1 MTKKIMLDAN
11 FLIDIF
17 RFRIDLDLL
26 DNLIED
32 SFSFETTSSVKKELL
47 KISKRSSKE
56 GSFAKLALKIIEIKK
71 VNIIKS
77 KEFSGDASILENISK
92 ETMVATIDLK
102 LRKTLKRLG
111 IKTIYLRSKKRL
123 EIG

>member
-17 RFRIDLDLL
+17 RFKIDLDLL

-32 SFSFETTSSVKKELL
+32 SFSFETTSSVKKELI
-47 KISKRSSKE
+47 KMSKKSSKE
-56 GSFAKLALKIIEIKK
+56 GAFAKLALKTIEIKK
-71 VNIIKS
+71 VGIIKS

-92 ETMVATIDLK
+92 DTIVATNDLM

-111 IKTIYLRSKKRL
+111 VKTIYLRSKKRL